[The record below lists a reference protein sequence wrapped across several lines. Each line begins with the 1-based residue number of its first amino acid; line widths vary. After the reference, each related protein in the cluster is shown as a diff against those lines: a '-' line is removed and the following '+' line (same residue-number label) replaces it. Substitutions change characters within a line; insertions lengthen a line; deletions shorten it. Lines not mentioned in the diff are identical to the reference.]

1 MERRSTRTLTTVAK
15 LLASIWLFWTIA
27 APSAHAYIDPG
38 SSSFI
43 IQILIGALA
52 GAGLAIA
59 TFWRRIRMF
68 FSRNKDKDAGAQ
80 TPPPA
85 VPPTSTSE

>member
-1 MERRSTRTLTTVAK
+1 MQRPFPR
-15 LLASIWLFWTIA
+15 LLALVAAVLVFHTIA
-27 APSAHAYIDPG
+27 APGAHAYIDPG

-43 IQILIGALA
+43 IQILIGAVA

-59 TFWRRIRMF
+59 TFWRRIRGF
-68 FSRNKDKDAGAQ
+68 FAKLFGRDTDTPSTPP

-85 VPPTSTSE
+85 G